1 MSEDEDEED
10 EEDYKYNNNFVDS
23 SKDDRN
29 YYGTTNN
36 NKHNSQRPS
45 SKSRNKPSMP
55 EKSKGFW
62 NWEDKGNISH
72 LFKKEIRLRKNNNSL
87 QEIRLKNPSSSQA

>member
-1 MSEDEDEED
+1 MTEDEEDEDED

-29 YYGTTNN
+29 YYGTTNYN
-36 NKHNSQRPS
+36 NKHNSRRPS
-45 SKSRNKPSMP
+45 SKSRNKASNGMA

-62 NWEDKGNISH
+62 SWEDKGEIS
-72 LFKKEIRLRKNNNSL
+72 LTYID
-87 QEIRLKNPSSSQA
+87 

>member
-1 MSEDEDEED
+1 MSEEEDEED

-36 NKHNSQRPS
+36 NKHNSQRPNS
-45 SKSRNKPSMP
+45 RSRNKASNSMP

-72 LFKKEIRLRKNNNSL
+72 LFKKLRLRKK
-87 QEIRLKNPSSSQA
+87 IIFRCRKFG